1 MDPKLIFWTAA
12 LVNLG
17 VLCGFALF
25 GMRFARRGEIA
36 RHQRAMKIASSLVVL
51 FLVSYVVKLLILGRE
66 NMAIWSTVD
75 VWVLRIHEVF
85 VFQMILAGS
94 VAWVQSRKLLR
105 TKLVT
110 HDPADPAPN
119 SRVVRIH
126 RLAGRTAVVGAVL
139 SFVMAAAV
147 LIGMYLRAFDS
158 LQ

>member
-1 MDPKLIFWTAA
+1 
-12 LVNLG
+12 

-25 GMRFARRGEIA
+25 GVRFARRGEIA

-66 NMAIWSTVD
+66 NMAIWATVD
-75 VWVLRIHEVF
+75 VWILRIHEVF
-85 VFQMILAGS
+85 VFQMIVAGS
-94 VAWVQSRKLLR
+94 VAWIQSRKLLH

-110 HDPADPAPN
+110 HEPADPAPD

-126 RLAGRTAVVGAVL
+126 RIAGRTAVIGAVL
-139 SFVMAAAV
+139 GWVMAVGV
-147 LIGMYLRAFDS
+147 LVGMYLRAFAR